1 MQVDHYPFTIVG
13 NEIYISLLVEQAIM
27 SFAVDFQPSQIVCLE
42 HQEIRLYAEV
52 IQIVESR
59 QMAWVRPLMLV
70 MSLSERLDSEP
81 FTLYDLRQGA
91 DLLWSS
97 NLFRPALDTEV
108 LPLFTQLQ
116 TCKTQDENQ
125 QLAHQQLQ
133 RFVRQV
139 WQDSE
144 RKF

>member
-1 MQVDHYPFTIVG
+1 
-13 NEIYISLLVEQAIM
+13 M
-27 SFAVDFQPSQIVCLE
+27 SSAVDFQPSQIVCLE
-42 HQEIRLYAEV
+42 HQETRLYAEV

-70 MSLSERLDSEP
+70 SLSNLLDSESV
-81 FTLYDLRQGA
+81 TLYDLRLGA
-91 DLLWSS
+91 DLLWPS

-108 LPLFTQLQ
+108 LPLFSHLETS
-116 TCKTQDENQ
+116 KSQDENQ

-144 RKF
+144 GD

>member
-1 MQVDHYPFTIVG
+1 
-13 NEIYISLLVEQAIM
+13 
-27 SFAVDFQPSQIVCLE
+27 
-42 HQEIRLYAEV
+42 
-52 IQIVESR
+52 
-59 QMAWVRPLMLV
+59 
-70 MSLSERLDSEP
+70 
-81 FTLYDLRQGA
+81 LYDLRQGA